1 MPLTSSQIRSEFL
14 NYFKRKGHAIVASSP
29 LIPAG
34 DATLLFTN
42 AGMVQFKDAFLGL
55 APRDYKRATTS
66 QKCMRVSGK
75 HNDLE
80 NVGPSPRH
88 HTFFEMLGNFS
99 FGDYF
104 KKDAIAFAWD
114 LLVNV
119 YKLEP
124 ERLWFTVFGG
134 DAEVPADE
142 EAAGLWTKVGA
153 PPERVLRFGR
163 KDNFWQMGETGPCGP
178 CSEIHYYRG
187 PNPRDPKFNRRE
199 YVNGDGEET
208 IEIWNLVFMQ
218 FNRFQTEDGAYKLE
232 PLPAPSVDTGAGLER
247 VTAVL
252 QGKASTYETDLFMPI
267 IERTRELLGQ
277 DEAAM
282 QKKTASYRVIAD
294 HVRAIAFLAA
304 DGVLPGNEGRGYV
317 LRLILRRAARH
328 GQMLGF
334 EGPFLTQILPTVI
347 EMMGENYPE
356 LYRQREAILKTTLAE
371 EQRFQTTLRAGSARL
386 EELVANLQTQKQ
398 TVIPGV
404 EAFKLHDTYGFAL
417 EMTRDYAR
425 EVGMTI
431 DEAGFRKA
439 MEEQAE
445 RSRAASQ
452 IGVVDEKAE
461 QMYRAA
467 KEQLTASKRLNE
479 TGVRHDP
486 YSGTRVETLVAG
498 ILRAGQLVDW
508 AKPDDDVEIV
518 LPTTCFYVES
528 GGQVSDTGRIVET
541 KGASHRDASQWEID
555 VTDTRNRFGLIV
567 HVGKVGRGMPRVGD
581 MVAAEVDAARRWD
594 IMRNHTA
601 THLLHFAL
609 REVLGNHVQ
618 QAGSLVA
625 PDRLRFDFA
634 HTAPL
639 TPDETAR
646 IEELVNGKIFA
657 NAPVAPT
664 EMAYK
669 EAIGSG
675 AMALFTEKYGER
687 VRVLQIGAPNEIIS
701 RELCGGTHC
710 ANTAQIGGMVV
721 VGESSVAA
729 GIRRIEAVTGA
740 GVTKLAREKL
750 NRLARVADTARAS
763 ADDVEAKV
771 KALVEETEGQRKEI
785 ERLRREAAMQRIADL
800 LERVQSVDGVKV
812 LAAQVDAAN
821 MDVLREM
828 TDWLRDKLGSCIIVL
843 GAAIDGKPNLV
854 TTVTQ
859 DLAAKYDAVV
869 LTREIARVI
878 GGGGGGRATLA
889 QAGGKDASR
898 LPEALALVA
907 KLVAKDK

>member
-1 MPLTSSQIRSEFL
+1 MLSSSQIRSEFL
-14 NYFKRKGHAIVASSP
+14 NYFKRKGHTIVASSP

-34 DATLLFTN
+34 DPTLLFTN
-42 AGMVQFKDAFLGL
+42 AGMVQFKDAFLGREK
-55 APRDYKRATTS
+55 RDYKRAATA
-66 QKCMRVSGK
+66 QKSMRVAGK

-80 NVGPSPRH
+80 NVGPSSRH

-104 KKDAIAFAWD
+104 KADAIRFAWD

-119 YKLEP
+119 YALDP
-124 ERLWFTVFGG
+124 ARMWATVFEG
-134 DAEVPADE
+134 DGQVPADE
-142 EAAGLWTKVGA
+142 EAAQLWTQVGL

-187 PNPRDPKFNRRE
+187 PNPTDPTFNRRE
-199 YVNGDGEET
+199 YVNGEGEET

-218 FNRFQTEDGAYKLE
+218 FNRFQTEEGAYKLE

-252 QGKASTYETDLFMPI
+252 QGKPSTYETDLFMPI
-267 IERTRELLGQ
+267 ISRTGELLGH
-277 DEAAM
+277 DAATM
-282 QKKTASYRVIAD
+282 QKQTTHYRVIAD
-294 HVRAIAFLAA
+294 HVRAIAFLTA
-304 DGVLPGNEGRGYV
+304 DGVLPSNEGRGYV

-347 EMMGENYPE
+347 EMMGEDYPE

-386 EELVANLQTQKQ
+386 EELVADLQARQQ
-398 TVIPGV
+398 TIIPGV

-425 EVGMTI
+425 EVGMTV
-431 DEAGFRKA
+431 DEAGFRQA

-467 KEQLTASKRLNE
+467 KEQLVAARRLNAS
-479 TGVRHDP
+479 GVRHDP
-486 YSGTRVETLVAG
+486 YSGTRAETMVAG

-518 LPTTCFYVES
+518 LPSTCFYVES
-528 GGQVSDTGRIVET
+528 GGQVSDTGCIVA
-541 KGASHRDASQWEID
+541 KSDASHGDAAQWEVQ
-555 VTDTRNRFGLIV
+555 VTDVRHRFGLIV
-567 HVGKVGRGMPRVGD
+567 HIGKVLRGMPRVGD
-581 MVAAEVDAARRWD
+581 TVAAEVDAARRWD

-601 THLLHFAL
+601 THLLHYAL
-609 REVLGNHVQ
+609 RAVLGNHVQ

-625 PDRLRFDFA
+625 PDRLRFDFS
-634 HTAPL
+634 HTAAL
-639 TPDETAR
+639 TADELAQ
-646 IEELVNGKIFA
+646 IEQCVNDAVFA
-657 NAPVAPT
+657 NNPVAPT

-669 EAIGSG
+669 DAMGLG

-687 VRVLQIGAPNEIIS
+687 VRMLQIGQPDAIFS

-710 ANTAQIGGMVV
+710 TNTAQIGGFLIVA
-721 VGESSVAA
+721 ESSVAA

-740 GVTKLAREKL
+740 GLARLAREKTD
-750 NRLARVADTARAS
+750 RLDRVAGSLHATEDGIETKAN
-763 ADDVEAKV
+763 
-771 KALVEETEGQRKEI
+771 ALVEENDAQRKEI
-785 ERLRREAAMQRIADL
+785 ERLRREIAMQKMAGL
-800 LERVQSVDGVKV
+800 LERVERVNGVNV
-812 LAAQVDAAN
+812 LVARVDAAS
-821 MDVLREM
+821 MEMLREM
-828 TDWLRDKLGSCIIVL
+828 TDWLRGKMGSGIIVL

-854 TTVTQ
+854 TAVTQ
-859 DLAAKYDAVV
+859 DLASRYDAVA

-889 QAGGKDASR
+889 QAGGKDVSK
-898 LPEALALVA
+898 LGDALAMVV
-907 KLVAKDK
+907 KLVGQGK